1 MKTSLQLFI
10 TLFAFGIIFY
20 SCKKDVVDSTAD
32 CDSPDARNVEAFFN
46 TLNNQPGYF
55 LYESMDLLTHEYTFS
70 TTDDLQIC
78 GFAYKSQDPNAQ
90 YQIELVD
97 SNGNPVFSQQMS
109 FSNTA
114 FEFIGV
120 PPFTITAGTYTL
132 KRTIGSGNGFTIGPI
147 TRAGTQANPANP
159 TFPINLGSEITIQG
173 SNFYGA
179 GGPVPNY
186 GIPNIYFEYVKL

>member
-1 MKTSLQLFI
+1 MKTTLRLFI
-10 TLFAFGIIFY
+10 FLFSIGIIFY
-20 SCKKDVVDSTAD
+20 SCKKDAVDSTAD
-32 CDSPDARNVEAFFN
+32 CDSPDARDVGAFFN
-46 TLNNQPGYF
+46 ALNNQSGYF

-70 TTDDLQIC
+70 TSDDIQIC
-78 GFAYKSQDPNAQ
+78 GFAYKSQDPSLQ

-109 FSNTA
+109 FSNTQ
-114 FEFIGV
+114 FEFVSV
-120 PPFTITAGTYTL
+120 PPFTISAGTYTL
-132 KRTIGSGNGFTIGPI
+132 KRTLGSGGGFVIGPI
-147 TRAGTQANPANP
+147 TRAGTPGNPSNP
-159 TFPINLGSEITIQG
+159 TFPINLGSEITIQS